1 LLGVPGALAA
11 AVLGWGYWHVSTHA
25 ALHASVYDLALKNE
39 RQAYGEVKPAVIV
52 FNDAAGSVLGRGK
65 VEAPIGV
72 FSIEHPQ
79 VGDCR
84 REEREQPPTG
94 WKRCF
99 ETQSRWLAT
108 WVRQARSAEVSF
120 AGCRIER
127 VPVTLDEYRDAW
139 WLWWIPLPH
148 VGGAPYTSFHANV
161 WVDSRTCRASAAV
174 R

>member
-1 LLGVPGALAA
+1 MPGALAA
-11 AVLGWGYWHVSTHA
+11 AALGWGYWHLSTHA

-52 FNDAAGSVLGRGK
+52 FKDAAGSVLARGK
-65 VEAPIGV
+65 VEAPLGL

-84 REEREQPPTG
+84 REEREQPHTG
-94 WKRCF
+94 WKQCF
-99 ETQSRWLAT
+99 ETQSRWLAS

-139 WLWWIPLPH
+139 WLWWVPVAH
-148 VGGAPYTSFHANV
+148 VGGPPYTSFHANL
-161 WVDSRTCRASAAV
+161 WVDSASCRASPPV